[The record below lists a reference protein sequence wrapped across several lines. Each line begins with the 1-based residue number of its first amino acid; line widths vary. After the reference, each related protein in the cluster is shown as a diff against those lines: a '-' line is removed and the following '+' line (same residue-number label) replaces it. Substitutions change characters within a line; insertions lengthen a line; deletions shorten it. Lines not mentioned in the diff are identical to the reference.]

1 MSQDLRPN
9 RAINPSIMLEL
20 LSRTEQRILDSN
32 DQHQLSK
39 FKRLMTG
46 GYFCICY
53 VVSLR
58 IPEGLLCDLSGLLE
72 HHSNTRDYAIIPLL
86 GKVKGEHHLRQHLM
100 LCDLETDLA
109 IKVKVWLERLITMHR
124 HLGRSSGPVFL
135 SEEGNQS
142 STSEMND

>member
-1 MSQDLRPN
+1 
-9 RAINPSIMLEL
+9 MLEL
-20 LSRTEQRILDSN
+20 LSRTEQRMLDST
-32 DQHQLSK
+32 DQLSK
-39 FKRLMTG
+39 FKWLMTG

-100 LCDLETDLA
+100 LCALETDSG
-109 IKVKVWLERLITMHR
+109 IKVNV
-124 HLGRSSGPVFL
+124 
-135 SEEGNQS
+135 
-142 STSEMND
+142 